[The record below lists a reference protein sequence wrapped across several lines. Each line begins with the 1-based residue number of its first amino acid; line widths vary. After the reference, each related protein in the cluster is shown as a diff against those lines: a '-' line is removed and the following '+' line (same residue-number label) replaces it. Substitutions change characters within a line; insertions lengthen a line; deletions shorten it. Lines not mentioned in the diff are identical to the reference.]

1 MSAALDYG
9 VQSFC
14 FRHFKDNADVAQKV
28 LDIGVEQH
36 EVCAVHA
43 DFNDPEGWKDI
54 VKTYSNDKGVDIV
67 SIGVQTFTG
76 QDSDRDFFECA
87 AGWRK
92 TYFLSLSA
100 RNLWQSPCSG
110 ARLVAR
116 IRHSR
121 RYPLPTAATTLA
133 ASRACSTIWSVSARR
148 KWGCALIRRGPCRSV
163 RIRAIQ

>member
-28 LDIGVEQH
+28 LDIGVQSI

-43 DFNDPEGWKDI
+43 DFNNPEGWKDI
-54 VKTYSNDKGVDIV
+54 VKTYNDKGVDIV

-87 AGWRK
+87 ALADA
-92 TYFLSLSA
+92 TVTLTSTLM
-100 RNLWQSPCSG
+100 
-110 ARLVAR
+110 
-116 IRHSR
+116 
-121 RYPLPTAATTLA
+121 LPAAVAATATSSGRTPILEA
-133 ASRACSTIWSVSARR
+133 TPCLNSRSYAPNEWMRR
-148 KWGCALIRRGPCRSV
+148 
-163 RIRAIQ
+163 

>member
-28 LDIGVEQH
+28 LDIGVQSI

-54 VKTYSNDKGVDIV
+54 VKTYNDKGVDIV

-87 AGWRK
+87 A
-92 TYFLSLSA
+92 
-100 RNLWQSPCSG
+100 
-110 ARLVAR
+110 
-116 IRHSR
+116 
-121 RYPLPTAATTLA
+121 LA
-133 ASRACSTIWSVSARR
+133 DAKHISCH
-148 KWGCALIRRGPCRSV
+148 
-163 RIRAIQ
+163 